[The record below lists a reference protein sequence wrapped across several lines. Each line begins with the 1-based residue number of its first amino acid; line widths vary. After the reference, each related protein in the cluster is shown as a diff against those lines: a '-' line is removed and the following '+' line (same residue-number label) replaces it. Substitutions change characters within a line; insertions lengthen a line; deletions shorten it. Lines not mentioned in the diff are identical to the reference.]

1 MRNKF
6 GAANMKKLFLFI
18 MLLCCSIVFTGC
30 SGTGNSFDGD
40 SSVNNYRITVSR
52 EIIDSA
58 VESLY
63 FERAASTSENR
74 NVKLYFNNIE
84 YPGHSFDT
92 DGNYI
97 FTKVMYYEDSYKM
110 LPEDS
115 LKMLPGAST
124 TVKLYVE
131 TLSKPVVIVFKGLSE
146 LPTDIFIKKTG
157 EGIKMVG
164 DNTDI
169 PVYYYN
175 DEEQSGLKNVESVK
189 IEKVNSMTAKVTFF
203 NVLKKG
209 VLIDFD
215 YWKISGTD
223 MHSDNSGSYTY
234 TENETNSYFL
244 VTPCVAGDSNY
255 YTITLTNKGES
266 KADVAEHT
274 LDNTVIKIDEIKK
287 NGKDVLD
294 SNALN
299 TAVYHP

>member
-40 SSVNNYRITVSR
+40 SSVDNYRITVSR

-58 VESLY
+58 VDSLV

-97 FTKVMYYEDSYKM
+97 FTKVMYYDDSRKM
-110 LPEDS
+110 L
-115 LKMLPGAST
+115 LQGAASST
-124 TVKLYVE
+124 IKLYVE
-131 TLSKPVVIVFKGLSE
+131 TLSKPVVIVFKALSD
-146 LPTDIFIKKTG
+146 LPTDIFIDNIG

-164 DNTDI
+164 NNTDI

-175 DEEQSGLKNVESVK
+175 DEEQSGLKKVESVK

-203 NVLKKG
+203 NALGKG
-209 VLIDFD
+209 VSID
-215 YWKISGTD
+215 YTSWKISGVDIKTGD
-223 MHSDNSGSYTY
+223 SGSYTY
-234 TENETNSYFL
+234 TENETNNYFL
-244 VTPCVAGDSNY
+244 VTPCVAGDSSY

-266 KADVAEHT
+266 KADAANHT
-274 LDNTVIKIDEIKK
+274 LDNTEITINEIVLRDGSVIAK
-287 NGKDVLD
+287 G
-294 SNALN
+294 
-299 TAVYHP
+299 TRYTPQ

>member
-40 SSVNNYRITVSR
+40 SSVDNYRITVSR

-97 FTKVMYYEDSYKM
+97 FTKVMYYDDSRKM
-110 LPEDS
+110 LS
-115 LKMLPGAST
+115 GASST
-124 TVKLYVE
+124 IKLYVE
-131 TLSKPVVIVFKGLSE
+131 TLSKPVVIVFKALSE
-146 LPTDIFIKKTG
+146 LPTDIFIDNIG
-157 EGIKMVG
+157 EGIKIVG
-164 DNTDI
+164 NNTNI

-203 NVLKKG
+203 NALGKG
-209 VLIDFD
+209 VSID
-215 YWKISGTD
+215 YTSWKISGVDIETGD
-223 MHSDNSGSYTY
+223 SGSYTY

-244 VTPCVAGDSNY
+244 VTPCVAGDSSY

-266 KADVAEHT
+266 KADAANHT
-274 LDNTVIKIDEIKK
+274 LDNTEITINEIVLRDGSVIA
-287 NGKDVLD
+287 KD
-294 SNALN
+294 
-299 TAVYHP
+299 TRYTPQ

>member
-1 MRNKF
+1 MKNKF

-40 SSVNNYRITVSR
+40 SDVNNYRITVSR

-74 NVKLYFNNIE
+74 NVKLYLNNIE

-97 FTKVMYYEDSYKM
+97 FTKVMYYDDFRKM
-110 LPEDS
+110 LS
-115 LKMLPGAST
+115 VGST
-124 TVKLYVE
+124 TIKLYVE
-131 TLSKPVVIVFKGLSE
+131 TLSKPVVIVFQAIQDLGE
-146 LPTDIFIKKTG
+146 LPTDFFIDKTG
-157 EGIKMVG
+157 EEINILAN
-164 DNTDI
+164 NTNPLD
-169 PVYYYN
+169 VYYYN
-175 DEEQSGLKNVESVK
+175 DKEQSGLKSVKSVK
-189 IEKVNSMTAKVTFF
+189 IEKVNSMTAKVTFI
-203 NVLKKG
+203 NALNKG

-215 YWKISGTD
+215 YLKISGVD
-223 MHSDNSGSYTY
+223 IHSGNSGSYTY

-244 VTPCVAGDSNY
+244 VTPCVAGDSSY

-266 KADVAEHT
+266 KADAAEHT

>member
-1 MRNKF
+1 
-6 GAANMKKLFLFI
+6 MKKLFLFI

-92 DGNYI
+92 EGNYI
-97 FTKVMYYEDSYKM
+97 FTKVMYYEDS
-110 LPEDS
+110 
-115 LKMLPGAST
+115 LKMLPGASS
-124 TVKLYVE
+124 TVKLYIE
-131 TLSKPVVIVFKGLSE
+131 TLSKPAVIVFQDLSE
-146 LPTDIFIKKTG
+146 IPTDLFIDKTG
-157 EGIKMVG
+157 EGINILAN
-164 DNTDI
+164 NTNPLD
-169 PVYYYN
+169 VYYYN
-175 DEEQSGLKNVESVK
+175 DVEQSGLKSVKSVK
-189 IEKVNSMTAKVTFF
+189 IEKLNSMTAKVTFF
-203 NVLKKG
+203 NALGKG
-209 VLIDFD
+209 VSID
-215 YWKISGTD
+215 YTSWKISGVDIETGD
-223 MHSDNSGSYTY
+223 SGSYTY

-244 VTPCVAGDSNY
+244 VTPCVAGDSSY

-266 KADVAEHT
+266 KADAAEHT
-274 LDNTVIKIDEIKK
+274 LDNTEIKIDEIKK
-287 NGKDVLD
+287 NGNDVLKSD
-294 SNALN
+294 VLK

>member
-97 FTKVMYYEDSYKM
+97 FTKVMYAEDSYKM
-110 LPEDS
+110 LS
-115 LKMLPGAST
+115 GASST
-124 TVKLYVE
+124 IKLYVE
-131 TLSKPVVIVFKGLSE
+131 TLSKPVVIVFKALSE
-146 LPTDIFIKKTG
+146 LPTDIFIDNIG
-157 EGIKMVG
+157 EGIKIVG
-164 DNTDI
+164 NNTDI

-175 DEEQSGLKNVESVK
+175 DKEQSGLKKVESVK
-189 IEKVNSMTAKVTFF
+189 IEKLNSMTAKVTFF
-203 NVLKKG
+203 NALGKG
-209 VLIDFD
+209 VSID
-215 YWKISGTD
+215 YTSWKISGVDIETGD
-223 MHSDNSGSYTY
+223 SGSYTY

-244 VTPCVAGDSNY
+244 VTPCVAGDSSY

-266 KADVAEHT
+266 KADAANHT
-274 LDNTVIKIDEIKK
+274 LDNTEITINEIVLRDGSVIA
-287 NGKDVLD
+287 KD
-294 SNALN
+294 
-299 TAVYHP
+299 TRYTPQ

>member
-40 SSVNNYRITVSR
+40 SSVDNYRITVSR

-97 FTKVMYYEDSYKM
+97 FTKVMYYDDSRKM
-110 LPEDS
+110 LS
-115 LKMLPGAST
+115 GASST
-124 TVKLYVE
+124 IKLYVE
-131 TLSKPVVIVFKGLSE
+131 TLSKPVVIVFKALSE
-146 LPTDIFIKKTG
+146 LPTDIFIDNIG
-157 EGIKMVG
+157 EGIKIVG
-164 DNTDI
+164 NNTDI

-175 DEEQSGLKNVESVK
+175 DKEQSGLKKVESVK
-189 IEKVNSMTAKVTFF
+189 IEKLNSMTAKVTFF
-203 NVLKKG
+203 NALGKG
-209 VLIDFD
+209 VSID
-215 YWKISGTD
+215 YTSWKISGVDIETGD
-223 MHSDNSGSYTY
+223 SGSYTY

-244 VTPCVAGDSNY
+244 VTPCVAGDSSY

-266 KADVAEHT
+266 KADAANHT
-274 LDNTVIKIDEIKK
+274 LDNTEITINEIVLRDGSVIA
-287 NGKDVLD
+287 KD
-294 SNALN
+294 
-299 TAVYHP
+299 TRYTPQ

>member
-1 MRNKF
+1 
-6 GAANMKKLFLFI
+6 MKKLFLFI

-40 SSVNNYRITVSR
+40 SSVDNYRITVSR

-58 VESLY
+58 VDSLV

-92 DGNYI
+92 EGNYI
-97 FTKVMYYEDSYKM
+97 FTKVMYYDDFRKM
-110 LPEDS
+110 LS
-115 LKMLPGAST
+115 MAATST
-124 TVKLYVE
+124 IKLYVE
-131 TLSKPVVIVFKGLSE
+131 TLSKPVVIVFQDLSSI
-146 LPTDIFIKKTG
+146 LPTDLFIDKTG
-157 EGIKMVG
+157 EGINILAN
-164 DNTDI
+164 NTNPLD
-169 PVYYYN
+169 VYYYN
-175 DEEQSGLKNVESVK
+175 DVEQSGLKSVKSVK
-189 IEKVNSMTAKVTFF
+189 IEKVNSMTAKVTFL
-203 NVLKKG
+203 NALNKG

-244 VTPCVAGDSNY
+244 VTPCVAGDSSY

-266 KADVAEHT
+266 KADAAEHT
-274 LDNTVIKIDEIKK
+274 LDNTEIKIDEIKK
-287 NGKDVLD
+287 NGNNVLKSDVLK
-294 SNALN
+294 

>member
-1 MRNKF
+1 
-6 GAANMKKLFLFI
+6 MKKLFLFI

-40 SSVNNYRITVSR
+40 SSVDNYRITVSR

-97 FTKVMYYEDSYKM
+97 FTKVMYYDDSRKM
-110 LPEDS
+110 LS
-115 LKMLPGAST
+115 GASST
-124 TVKLYVE
+124 IKLYVE
-131 TLSKPVVIVFKGLSE
+131 TLSKPVVIVFKALSE
-146 LPTDIFIKKTG
+146 LPTDIFIDNIG
-157 EGIKMVG
+157 EGIKIVG
-164 DNTDI
+164 NNTDI

-175 DEEQSGLKNVESVK
+175 DKEQSGLKKVESVK
-189 IEKVNSMTAKVTFF
+189 IEKLNSMTAKVTFF
-203 NVLKKG
+203 NALGKG
-209 VLIDFD
+209 VSID
-215 YWKISGTD
+215 YTSWKISGVDIETGD
-223 MHSDNSGSYTY
+223 SGSYTY

-244 VTPCVAGDSNY
+244 VTPCVAGDSSY

-266 KADVAEHT
+266 KADAANHT
-274 LDNTVIKIDEIKK
+274 LDNTEITINEIVLRDGSVIA
-287 NGKDVLD
+287 KD
-294 SNALN
+294 
-299 TAVYHP
+299 TRYTPQ